1 MIIQLT
7 KRKLV
12 QEKEISMSE
21 GLHISEDNL
30 EEKKKVDLYSH
41 KQLELIKFS

>member
-7 KRKLV
+7 KWKLV
-12 QEKEISMSE
+12 QKKEISMSQ

-30 EEKKKVDLYSH
+30 EEKKVDLYSH